1 MQNIIVVSD
10 IPTLR
15 KAIRASTEDSDTVV
29 HEVSSGP
36 ELLAAVASM
45 QTDLAV
51 VDMQVGSMGG
61 MAICLEIRLEE
72 SYGNL
77 PHIPVLLLLDRRA
90 DVFLARRSHAE
101 GWLVKPLDPL
111 HTRRAVHELLDGR
124 HYHDAHLEPVPLV
137 TPALDRD

>member
-10 IPTLR
+10 IPTFG
-15 KAIRASTEDSDTVV
+15 KAIRASVEDRDIAIQ
-29 HEVSSGP
+29 EVTSGP
-36 ELLAAVASM
+36 ELLTAVAG
-45 QTDLAV
+45 TPPDLV
-51 VDMQVGSMGG
+51 VSDMQVGNMGG

-77 PHIPVLLLLDRRA
+77 PHIPVLLVVDRRA

-111 HTRRAVHELLDGR
+111 RTRRAVHELLDGKEF
-124 HYHDAHLEPVPLV
+124 HDRHLEPVPLV
-137 TPALDRD
+137 TPV